1 MGRRKRSIA
10 FRPLSLT
17 KTKQKQQQQ
26 LTSTAN
32 ATLTAQLDK
41 FANRTTNGNLAF
53 VVSRQPI
60 SAYIWTNPLAK
71 VFTRNMTNKSIQ
83 WQFGKVTASQPTN
96 TGGAG
101 NGSPSAAGGAGSA
114 ATRPA
119 ATPAASAGH
128 SSCSCRTETSRRRA
142 TSRRRRQPFS
152 DRLIRLAAKGFART
166 ITSSRVIQ
174 FC

>member
-1 MGRRKRSIA
+1 M
-10 FRPLSLT
+10 
-17 KTKQKQQQQ
+17 
-26 LTSTAN
+26 
-32 ATLTAQLDK
+32 
-41 FANRTTNGNLAF
+41 
-53 VVSRQPI
+53 SRQPI

-119 ATPAASAGH
+119 ATRPPALATPAAAAAPRPAG
-128 SSCSCRTETSRRRA
+128 
-142 TSRRRRQPFS
+142 
-152 DRLIRLAAKGFART
+152 AAPPAGGAGSPSPT
-166 ITSSRVIQ
+166 G
-174 FC
+174 